1 MMDIVDT
8 KCIGIVDN
16 PQELCVRV
24 CVDVS
29 VVLVQWCRR
38 MWWVRVAAREI
49 AIVQA
54 RYMEEQ
60 LV

>member
-8 KCIGIVDN
+8 ECIGIVDN
-16 PQELCVRV
+16 PQDLGVRV

-38 MWWVRVAAREI
+38 IWWVRVAA
-49 AIVQA
+49 
-54 RYMEEQ
+54 
-60 LV
+60 